1 MREAREQ
8 ISPATWHAYAHAM
21 AARSTLGSW
30 PSAETL
36 LEVAQ
41 GEGAD
46 PWALLVLTRGEL
58 PGLTPDR
65 PREPTGKI
73 EGIFARDRYWTRPT
87 VLVPTCEAL
96 WAVVLCDDMLYARL
110 RDPWERQLDLRHLLR
125 YARDWS
131 RPTLGSELTP
141 PRIQLELHP

>member
-8 ISPATWHAYAHAM
+8 ISPATWHAYAHAL
-21 AARSTLGSW
+21 AARSARGGW

-36 LEVAQ
+36 IEVAQ
-41 GEGAD
+41 SEGGAD

-65 PREPTGKI
+65 PREPTGRI
-73 EGIFARDRYWTRPT
+73 ERIFARDGYWTRPT

-110 RDPWERQLDLRHLLR
+110 RDPWERRLDLRHLLP
-125 YARDWS
+125 YAREWS
-131 RPTLGSELTP
+131 RPSDSRVP
-141 PRIQLELHP
+141 YRIQLGEARP

>member
-8 ISPATWHAYAHAM
+8 IGPGTWHAYAHAL
-21 AARSTLGSW
+21 AARSARGGW

-36 LEVAQ
+36 IEVAR

-65 PREPTGKI
+65 PREPTGRI
-73 EGIFARDRYWTRPT
+73 EGIFARGRYWWRPT

-96 WAVVLCDDMLYARL
+96 WAVVLSDDMLYARL
-110 RDPWERQLDLRHLLR
+110 RDPWERQLDLRHLLP
-125 YARDWS
+125 YAREWS
-131 RPTLGSELTP
+131 RPSDSRVP
-141 PRIQLELHP
+141 HRIQLEARP

>member
-1 MREAREQ
+1 MREGREQ
-8 ISPATWHAYAHAM
+8 IAPGTWHAYAHAL
-21 AARSTLGSW
+21 AGRSARGGW
-30 PSAETL
+30 PSAATL
-36 LEVAQ
+36 LEVAR

-58 PGLTPDR
+58 PGLTPER

-73 EGIFARDRYWTRPT
+73 ERIFAGGEYWTRPT

-96 WAVVLCDDMLYARL
+96 WAVVLSDDMLYARL
-110 RDPWERQLDLRHLLR
+110 RDPDRALDLRHLLR

-141 PRIQLELHP
+141 PRIQLDLHP

>member
-1 MREAREQ
+1 MREARER
-8 ISPATWHAYAHAM
+8 IGAGTWHAYAHAL
-21 AARSTLGSW
+21 AARSALGDW
-30 PSAETL
+30 PSAATL
-36 LEVAQ
+36 LEVAT

-65 PREPTGKI
+65 PREPTGGI
-73 EGIFARDRYWTRPT
+73 ERIFAGGEYWTRPT

-96 WAVVLCDDMLYARL
+96 WAVVLSDGMLYARL
-110 RDPWERQLDLRHLLR
+110 RDPWERRLDLRYLLQ

-131 RPTLGSELTP
+131 RPMGQLAP
-141 PRIQLELHP
+141 QRIHMEARP

>member
-8 ISPATWHAYAHAM
+8 IGPGTWHAYAHAL
-21 AARSTLGSW
+21 AARSARGGW

-36 LEVAQ
+36 IEVAQ

-65 PREPTGKI
+65 PREPTGRI

-110 RDPWERQLDLRHLLR
+110 RDPWERQLDLRHLLP
-125 YARDWS
+125 YARQWS
-131 RPTLGSELTP
+131 RPPIGERAP
-141 PRIQLELHP
+141 HRIRLEEARP